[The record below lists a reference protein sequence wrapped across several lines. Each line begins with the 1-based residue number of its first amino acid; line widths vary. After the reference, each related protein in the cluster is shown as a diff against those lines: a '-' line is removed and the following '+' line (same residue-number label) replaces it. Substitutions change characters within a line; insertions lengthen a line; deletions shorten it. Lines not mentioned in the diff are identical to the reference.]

1 MDTHTWTHV
10 HTLGGCIRKGMDLLR
25 AADMDNA
32 VLWAVL
38 PAGAKAQAQAA
49 KMAHTN
55 NLLQRYRGV
64 SFVSSI

>member
-1 MDTHTWTHV
+1 
-10 HTLGGCIRKGMDLLR
+10 MDLLR